1 VETPNGLEKAENKDS
16 GPRFLIQSE
25 ANRVY
30 VTGRIDMTRSLGGR
44 AAVVTGAGSGIG
56 RAIAIRLAEDD
67 ASIAIWDINAAG
79 AEDTA
84 QMIREAGGT
93 AIALSVDCSDKVA
106 IKAAADQTRAALGP
120 VAILVNNAGIAPFN
134 AFLDSDDDL
143 FDKVIRINL
152 RGPWLM
158 TKEILPDMLAAGWG
172 RVINITSSSVQTG
185 SPAQGHYVSSKG
197 GLMGM
202 TKALALEFAASGV
215 TFNMIPPGFID
226 TPMLRAAPVDIEAF
240 AASLPMKRVGRPED
254 IAAAAAYLASEEAS
268 YITGQTIST
277 NGGRY
282 MGSH

>member
-1 VETPNGLEKAENKDS
+1 
-16 GPRFLIQSE
+16 
-25 ANRVY
+25 
-30 VTGRIDMTRSLGGR
+30 MTRSLQGR
-44 AAVVTGAGSGIG
+44 AAVVTGGGSGIG
-56 RAIAIRLAEDD
+56 RAIAIRLAEDT
-67 ASIAIWDINAAG
+67 AKVAIWDVNSVG
-79 AEDTA
+79 AEETA
-84 QMIREAGGT
+84 QMIHDAGGT
-93 AIALSVDCSDKVA
+93 AIALTVDCSDKAA
-106 IKAAADQTRAALGP
+106 IAEAAAKTRAELGP
-120 VAILVNNAGIAPFN
+120 VLILVNNAGIAPFT
-134 AFLDSDDDL
+134 AFLESDDEL

-158 TKEILPDMLAAGWG
+158 TKEILPDMLAAKWG

-202 TKALALEFAASGV
+202 TKALALEFAPTGV

-226 TPMLRAAPVDIEAF
+226 TPMLRAAPVDAEAF
-240 AASLPMKRVGRPED
+240 AKTLPMQRIGQPED